1 MKEELKEKIIRV
13 TEGVQAGAQ
22 VCSAIRSRLR
32 GLRTPSSVPHCA
44 MRAGRQGRT
53 PRGARACQTPQ
64 CTPAQGT
71 PAWGEEGPPS
81 VSPHHRTCVCLCG
94 FRGAHPRNP
103 TSPAPGQASRAPSRG
118 QRRSFLPGNPLSSG
132 KSLKQTLFRAGQV
145 GGDAQKGRRTFADA
159 HFVLGDGVAIK
170 RGADD
175 TAQPPVAG
183 SVEPIGSTAALV
195 PLAGA
200 HVAAAADA
208 LHDASRAAPRL
219 LALGLVTGQ
228 ADQRPGA

>member
-1 MKEELKEKIIRV
+1 V
-13 TEGVQAGAQ
+13 PDSA
-22 VCSAIRSRLR
+22 VCP
-32 GLRTPSSVPHCA
+32 RTGHPCL
-44 MRAGRQGRT
+44 GRER
-53 PRGARACQTPQ
+53 
-64 CTPAQGT
+64 
-71 PAWGEEGPPS
+71 PPS
-81 VSPHHRTCVCLCG
+81 VSPNHRTCVCLCV
-94 FRGAHPRNP
+94 FGAHPRNP

-118 QRRSFLPGNPLSSG
+118 QRPSLLPGNPLSSG
-132 KSLKQTLFRAGQV
+132 KSLKQTLFRARQV
-145 GGDAQKGRRTFADA
+145 GGGAQQGSRTFADA
-159 HFVLGDGVAIK
+159 HFVLGDGVAIE

-183 SVEPIGSTAALV
+183 SMEPIGSTAALV

-208 LHDASRAAPRL
+208 LHDASWAAPRL